1 MYIKNNKE
9 FVKMM
14 QGGVGEFTRYGLWQ
28 ILEFQ
33 NELGI
38 NGIMA
43 QKANDGMFYCRVDED
58 TIKEYKK
65 GEVN

>member
-14 QGGVGEFTRYGLWQ
+14 QGGVGEFTRYSLWQ

-43 QKANDGMFYCRVDED
+43 QKANDGMFYCRVDEE